1 MSRSAWYVYA
11 SRAHGA
17 ERLPLLGPFERPQA
31 AGAMLEP
38 VRAAVER
45 CRPDLRDC
53 DVLVGLLDTERAG
66 ALDLSVAVDDAW
78 RQWCVEYRR
87 LL

>member
-1 MSRSAWYVYA
+1 MSRWYVYA

-45 CRPDLRDC
+45 CRPDLHDC

-78 RQWCVEYRR
+78 RQWCIEWR
-87 LL
+87 LH